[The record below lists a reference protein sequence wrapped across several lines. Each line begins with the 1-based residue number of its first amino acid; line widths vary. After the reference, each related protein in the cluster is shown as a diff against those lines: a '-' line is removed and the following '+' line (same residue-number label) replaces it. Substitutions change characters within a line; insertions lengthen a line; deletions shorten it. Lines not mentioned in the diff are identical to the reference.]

1 MYVCVCVCVFSTL
14 QQSNAVLQ
22 ESRQEAAALE
32 LEQEAAA
39 LELERPQTYGGK
51 STKEQDLLMTAAR
64 LTLVNMGAALLQQQ
78 TAAETMMHE
87 AGRKCL
93 DAAQVLS
100 LLALLVQKCKY

>member
-1 MYVCVCVCVFSTL
+1 L

-22 ESRQEAAALE
+22 ESKQEAS
-32 LEQEAAA
+32 A

-78 TAAETMMHE
+78 SAAETMMQE

-93 DAAQVLS
+93 DAAQVLT
-100 LLALLVQKCKY
+100 LLALLVHKCKY